1 MSFLVW
7 LISPS
12 SLKCL
17 IIMVN
22 WIFDNH
28 NIKLIARLKHMI
40 MKPLKKFLMRP
51 IWISFRGQTSRIL
64 KTWIDRICLNTFGIV
79 LNNFSWFSR
88 ERNPRR
94 IGSGRIQ
101 IDRDREREPAHQ
113 ERDFRAIRDRFD
125 REDRRFDNRDNRN
138 YGRREFEDRVR
149 ICNLYY

>member
-1 MSFLVW
+1 
-7 LISPS
+7 
-12 SLKCL
+12 
-17 IIMVN
+17 
-22 WIFDNH
+22 
-28 NIKLIARLKHMI
+28 MI
-40 MKPLKKFLMRP
+40 
-51 IWISFRGQTSRIL
+51 
-64 KTWIDRICLNTFGIV
+64 
-79 LNNFSWFSR
+79 SR

-149 ICNLYY
+149 ICILYHEKQQKLPIDQLHVVLL